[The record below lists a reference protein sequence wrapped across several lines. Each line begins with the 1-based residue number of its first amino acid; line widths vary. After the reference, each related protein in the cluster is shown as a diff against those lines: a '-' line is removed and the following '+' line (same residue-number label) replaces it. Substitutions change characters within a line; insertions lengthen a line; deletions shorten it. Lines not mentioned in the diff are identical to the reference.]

1 MDSSQKLPSYNSAT
15 AAATP
20 SIGTERLLRYL
31 PKKQSEVRQVA
42 IDIPETGNGQL
53 MNQDVLKAG
62 LTALERAKSLR
73 MRGTLNEEERVTL
86 SSAIKPFPQRSQPI
100 MKRARRELQSVLAER
115 QGWRIFWMI
124 ILNALCSFGLF
135 VYSGSTNSLALTS
148 FSYLTIFD
156 LLSLLTCLLSLWVS
170 LQKPSTTF
178 SFGYERFEVL
188 AVFTTTVLVMFGAL
202 FIVKESTE
210 RLLMP
215 PEVMTDN
222 LLPVTSVG
230 LFLHLLV
237 TYGVTNK
244 PFSLVSK
251 AASSNWLQDAVNDFG
266 HSICGFA
273 PFLGKVLVQR
283 FNPIALLGVAGAALV
298 LTTDFLINY
307 NQSFIA
313 DSFCAIVTAFM
324 MWATM
329 LPLSIYSGQILLQ
342 TCPIDI
348 MNQIDKCLREASTLD
363 GVLEFRNEHFWTVSF
378 GRMAGSLHVRVRR
391 DASEQMVLAHVTNK
405 LSSHVTHLT
414 IQVFKD
420 DWIRP
425 SSTTKVNIPSL
436 PSVAGSPS
444 SSLLTRPYSSPQ
456 LYKTNSPPVTRGL
469 DRSKTDNRTATNKA
483 STPFMTNS
491 PHKTS

>member
-1 MDSSQKLPSYNSAT
+1 MENSQKKQLYSSA
-15 AAATP
+15 ASASAP

-31 PKKQSEVRQVA
+31 PKKQSDVRQVA
-42 IDIPETGNGQL
+42 IDIPETDSSQVV
-53 MNQDVLKAG
+53 NQDVLNAV
-62 LTALERAKSLR
+62 ERAKSLR
-73 MRGTLNEEERVTL
+73 MRGTMNDDERVTL
-86 SSAIKPFPQRSQPI
+86 SSAIKPFPQRSHPV
-100 MKRARRELQSVLAER
+100 MKRVKRELQSVLAER
-115 QGWRIFWMI
+115 QGWRIFWLI
-124 ILNALCSFGLF
+124 IVNALCTFGLF
-135 VYSGSTNSLALTS
+135 IYSGSTNSLALTS

-170 LQKPSTTF
+170 LQKPSSTF

-188 AVFTTTVLVMFGAL
+188 AVFTTTVLVMFGGL

-215 PEVMTDN
+215 PEVITDN
-222 LLPVTSVG
+222 LLPVTAVG

-244 PFSLVSK
+244 PFNLVSK

-283 FNPIALLGVAGAALV
+283 FNPIALLGMAGAALV
-298 LTTDFLINY
+298 LTTDALINY
-307 NQSFIA
+307 NGSFIA
-313 DSFCAIVTAFM
+313 DSFCAIVTAVM

-342 TCPIDI
+342 TCPTEI
-348 MNQIDKCLREASTLD
+348 MSQIDKCLREASTLD
-363 GVLEFRNEHFWTVSF
+363 GVLEFRDEHFWTVSF
-378 GRMAGSLHVRVRR
+378 GRMAGSLHVRIRR

-414 IQVFKD
+414 VQVFKD
-420 DWIRP
+420 DWIR
-425 SSTTKVNIPSL
+425 
-436 PSVAGSPS
+436 S
-444 SSLLTRPYSSPQ
+444 SSGTKLNISSLSASPGSSPLTRTYSSPQ
-456 LYKTNSPPVTRGL
+456 QY
-469 DRSKTDNRTATNKA
+469 KA
-483 STPFMTNS
+483 SPGTRAPQDRPKPERATTQKNTSPFINIS